1 MILGDG
7 TNIVVSID
15 DKMKN
20 ETAPS
25 AVSSIEETTL
35 PTATTTVLST
45 SESGATEDSLPTT
58 SETTVSSVTEDEME
72 EDDLS
77 PTLTVTFEPAESSTQ
92 TSVTTDDSTILSTL
106 FPNIKVGRIMN
117 ESLIGASTD
126 VTNGDLDTVP
136 TSNTEINFN
145 ILELLNSTIN
155 TNILANVMDIETST
169 ASVEYK
175 ENNNEVPSFEV
186 TIDFSDSNNND
197 VAEEQ
202 TTIPMSQVEFQTNL
216 WINFT
221 ITEKVPTIGSSK
233 NLCKPNL
240 LVSYDLFQVQFL
252 A

>member
-126 VTNGDLDTVP
+126 VTDGDLDTVP

>member
-1 MILGDG
+1 MILGDD

-20 ETAPS
+20 ERAPS

-35 PTATTTVLST
+35 LTATTTVLST

-72 EDDLS
+72 EDDIS

-126 VTNGDLDTVP
+126 VTDGDLDTVP
-136 TSNTEINFN
+136 TSNTEINFD

-155 TNILANVMDIETST
+155 TDILANVMDIETST
-169 ASVEYK
+169 EYK
-175 ENNNEVPSFEV
+175 ENNNELPSFEV
-186 TIDFSDSNNND
+186 TIDFSDSNNNN
-197 VAEEQ
+197 VAEDQ
-202 TTIPMSQVEFQTNL
+202 TTIPMSQVELQTNL
-216 WINFT
+216 RINFT
-221 ITEKVPTIGSSK
+221 IMEKVPTIGSSK
-233 NLCKPNL
+233 NLC
-240 LVSYDLFQVQFL
+240 
-252 A
+252 

>member
-1 MILGDG
+1 
-7 TNIVVSID
+7 
-15 DKMKN
+15 MKN
-20 ETAPS
+20 ERAPS

-92 TSVTTDDSTILSTL
+92 TSVTTEDSTILSTL

-126 VTNGDLDTVP
+126 VTDGDLDTVP

-155 TNILANVMDIETST
+155 TDILANVMDIETTT

-186 TIDFSDSNNND
+186 TIDFSDSNNNN

-202 TTIPMSQVEFQTNL
+202 TTIPMSQVELQTNL

-233 NLCKPNL
+233 NLC
-240 LVSYDLFQVQFL
+240 
-252 A
+252 

>member
-1 MILGDG
+1 
-7 TNIVVSID
+7 
-15 DKMKN
+15 MKN
-20 ETAPS
+20 ERAPS

-35 PTATTTVLST
+35 LTATTTVLST

-72 EDDLS
+72 EDDIS

-92 TSVTTDDSTILSTL
+92 TSVTTEDSTILSTL

-136 TSNTEINFN
+136 TSSTEINFN

-155 TNILANVMDIETST
+155 TDILANVMDIETST
-169 ASVEYK
+169 EYK

-186 TIDFSDSNNND
+186 TIDFSDSNNNN
-197 VAEEQ
+197 VAEDQ
-202 TTIPMSQVEFQTNL
+202 TTIPMSQVELQTNL
-216 WINFT
+216 RINFT
-221 ITEKVPTIGSSK
+221 IMEKVPTIGSSK
-233 NLCKPNL
+233 NLC
-240 LVSYDLFQVQFL
+240 
-252 A
+252 

>member
-1 MILGDG
+1 
-7 TNIVVSID
+7 
-15 DKMKN
+15 
-20 ETAPS
+20 
-25 AVSSIEETTL
+25 
-35 PTATTTVLST
+35 
-45 SESGATEDSLPTT
+45 
-58 SETTVSSVTEDEME
+58 ME

-126 VTNGDLDTVP
+126 VTDGDLDTVH

>member
-1 MILGDG
+1 MILGDD
-7 TNIVVSID
+7 TNIAVSID

-20 ETAPS
+20 ERAPS

-72 EDDLS
+72 EDDIS

-92 TSVTTDDSTILSTL
+92 TSVTTEDSTILSTL

-126 VTNGDLDTVP
+126 VTDGDLDTVP

-155 TNILANVMDIETST
+155 TDILANVMDIETST
-169 ASVEYK
+169 EYK

-186 TIDFSDSNNND
+186 TIDFSDSNNNN
-197 VAEEQ
+197 VAEDQ
-202 TTIPMSQVEFQTNL
+202 TTILMSQVELQTNL
-216 WINFT
+216 RINFT
-221 ITEKVPTIGSSK
+221 IMEKVPTIGSSK
-233 NLCKPNL
+233 NLC
-240 LVSYDLFQVQFL
+240 
-252 A
+252 

>member
-1 MILGDG
+1 MILGDD
-7 TNIVVSID
+7 TNIAVSID

-20 ETAPS
+20 ERAPS
-25 AVSSIEETTL
+25 AVSSIEDTTL
-35 PTATTTVLST
+35 QTATTTVLST

-58 SETTVSSVTEDEME
+58 TETTVSSVTEDEME

-92 TSVTTDDSTILSTL
+92 TSVTTEDSTILSTL

-126 VTNGDLDTVP
+126 VTDGDLDTVP

-155 TNILANVMDIETST
+155 TDILANVMDIETST

-202 TTIPMSQVEFQTNL
+202 TTIPMSQVELQTNL
-216 WINFT
+216 RINFT
-221 ITEKVPTIGSSK
+221 ITDKVPTIGSSK
-233 NLCKPNL
+233 NL
-240 LVSYDLFQVQFL
+240 Y
-252 A
+252 

>member
-1 MILGDG
+1 MGDD

-126 VTNGDLDTVP
+126 VTDGDLDTVP

-155 TNILANVMDIETST
+155 TDILANVMDIETST

-186 TIDFSDSNNND
+186 TINFSDSNNND

>member
-1 MILGDG
+1 
-7 TNIVVSID
+7 
-15 DKMKN
+15 
-20 ETAPS
+20 
-25 AVSSIEETTL
+25 
-35 PTATTTVLST
+35 
-45 SESGATEDSLPTT
+45 
-58 SETTVSSVTEDEME
+58 ME

-126 VTNGDLDTVP
+126 VTDGDLDTVP
-136 TSNTEINFN
+136 TSNTEINFD

-155 TNILANVMDIETST
+155 TDILANVIDIETST
-169 ASVEYK
+169 EYK

-202 TTIPMSQVEFQTNL
+202 TTIPMSQVELQTNL

-221 ITEKVPTIGSSK
+221 ITEKVRTIGSSK
-233 NLCKPNL
+233 NLC
-240 LVSYDLFQVQFL
+240 
-252 A
+252 